1 MTRSW
6 VHKCKT
12 IGNNIASIANDFTVT
27 HMDEA
32 WLLILR
38 FGHIFRPSKINPRK
52 PGGYCPIMLL

>member
-6 VHKCKT
+6 VHKCKI

-32 WLLILR
+32 WLLILG
-38 FGHIFRPSKINPRK
+38 FGRIFWPSKMNPQV
-52 PGGYCPIMLL
+52 MLFIGVS

>member
-12 IGNNIASIANDFTVT
+12 IGNNLASIANDFTVT

-38 FGHIFRPSKINPRK
+38 FGHIFRPSKINSRK